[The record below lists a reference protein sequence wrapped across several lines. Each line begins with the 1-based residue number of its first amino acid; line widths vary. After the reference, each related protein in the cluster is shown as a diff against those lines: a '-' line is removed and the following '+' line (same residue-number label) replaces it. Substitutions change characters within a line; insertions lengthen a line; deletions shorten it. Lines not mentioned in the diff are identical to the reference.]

1 MTKTTKITLYAGL
14 ILLAAIWLMPVYA
27 MLTTSLKTPREVA
40 QHETIPLPKSME
52 IGNYQAAFQILKRGL
67 GNSMMVSIPATALSV
82 LIGSWAGFALA
93 LLRSRGHQN
102 GASNIVFFA
111 TSIATFLPYQIIL
124 IPFTQFMAVTGLI
137 NTRLGLVVAY
147 TILNTPMAALTTS
160 TFFQAIP
167 QEIQEAAML
176 DGCSP
181 FAFYRRILLSMA
193 RLGILSTAIL
203 IFTMVWNE
211 FLIATTLTQGPAVQT
226 AAPVLSGL
234 RGSYAQLWHIQMA
247 GATIASIPPM
257 VIFVLL
263 GRYFTA
269 GLMAGTLKN

>member
-1 MTKTTKITLYAGL
+1 VTKTSKIALYAGL
-14 ILLAAIWLMPVYA
+14 ILSAAIWLMPVYA

-40 QHETIPLPKSME
+40 QPEYVAPPRSLE
-52 IGNYQAAFQILKRGL
+52 IGNYLAAFQVLKRGL
-67 GNSMMVSIPATALSV
+67 GNSVMVAIPATALSV

-93 LLRSRGHQN
+93 LLKFRT
-102 GASNIVFFA
+102 SNKVFFV

-137 NTRLGLVVAY
+137 NTRFGLVVAY
-147 TILNTPMAALTTS
+147 TVLNTPMAALITS

-176 DGCSP
+176 DGCGP
-181 FAFYRRILLSMA
+181 FTFYRRILLSMA

-226 AAPVLSGL
+226 ATPVLAGL

-257 VIFVLL
+257 VIFIFL
-263 GRYFTA
+263 GRHFVA
-269 GLMAGTLKN
+269 GLMAGTLKS